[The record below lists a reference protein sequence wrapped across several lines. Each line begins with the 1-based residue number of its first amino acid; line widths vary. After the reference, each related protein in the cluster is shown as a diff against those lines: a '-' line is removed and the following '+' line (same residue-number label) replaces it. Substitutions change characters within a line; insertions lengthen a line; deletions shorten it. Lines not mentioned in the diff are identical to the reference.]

1 MADEGRFLAVNIL
14 LMFILY
20 MILTGSSFK
29 EVNQQMDALFGY
41 IAKGYLFV
49 LKTILYYVS

>member
-29 EVNQQMDALFGY
+29 EVNQQMDAFFGY